1 MLVRS
6 VTPRDTGVYRC
17 DSDLTGE
24 ASVQV
29 YVVPPEDLMKSLHL
43 HGAVEKTDSSQ
54 SLYPVKSKGVK
65 DVTQQNI
72 QVTTSKTYS
81 SFTSRGVHKSNSF
94 YDHPTKSHSEDYKKY
109 LKNKTRSG
117 NAMNVWKMS
126 PSIPSSASNNVL
138 INLFFSIVT
147 ALTIFTHSRS
157 RACRCT

>member
-1 MLVRS
+1 
-6 VTPRDTGVYRC
+6 
-17 DSDLTGE
+17 
-24 ASVQV
+24 
-29 YVVPPEDLMKSLHL
+29 MKSLHL

-147 ALTIFTHSRS
+147 ALTIFTHS
-157 RACRCT
+157 